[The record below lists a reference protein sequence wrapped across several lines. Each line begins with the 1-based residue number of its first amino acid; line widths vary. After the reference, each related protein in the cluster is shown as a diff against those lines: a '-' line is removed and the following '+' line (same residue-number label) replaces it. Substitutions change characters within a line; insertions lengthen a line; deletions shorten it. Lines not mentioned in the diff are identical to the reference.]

1 MGWVT
6 PITWQRVTVSDID
19 VIHVCYCCRADGA
32 CDGSNNEAIVDLAP
46 DGTSAFSLSDIIIRN
61 VRIETDAVHAGALGR
76 ASVQRRSCAA
86 PTITYMSYL
95 NLPLCV
101 YLCP

>member
-19 VIHVCYCCRADGA
+19 VIHVCYCCRADGT

-46 DGTSAFSLSDIIIRN
+46 DGTSAFSLADIAIRN
-61 VRIETDAVHAGALGR
+61 IRVETDAVRMLYMQVRNR
-76 ASVQRRSCAA
+76 ASARHSSRDAHNHIC
-86 PTITYMSYL
+86 Y
-95 NLPLCV
+95 
-101 YLCP
+101 